1 MAGVSTQLLFDHPA
15 CVMTHLSAH
24 VQEQLVDVLAPLGI
38 HPRQFGLLNLLIEED
53 GLSQHQLAGPLK
65 VHRNV
70 MVGLVDELERRGL
83 VERRRHPTDRR
94 AHAVHVLPAG
104 RSLHAEAEALVNG
117 FETQLLGGL
126 EPDEAQT
133 FVALLKRVFV
143 HAGLDHD
150 LHPGLLTSSGAAL
163 AERR

>member
-1 MAGVSTQLLFDHPA
+1 MSTQLLFDHPA
-15 CVMTHLSAH
+15 CLMTHLSAH

-38 HPRQFGLLNLLIEED
+38 HPRQFGLLNLLIEEN
-53 GLSQHQLAGPLK
+53 GRSQHQLAEPLN

-70 MVGLVDELERRGL
+70 MVGLVDEMERRGL

-104 RSLHAEAEALVNG
+104 RSLHTEAEALVNG
-117 FETQLLGGL
+117 FEAELLGSL

-143 HAGLDHD
+143 HAGLDQD
-150 LHPGLLTSSGAAL
+150 LHPGLPTSGVARAG
-163 AERR
+163 RR